1 MLFSQSS
8 SASVDQ
14 GNRVVQIERILGIWL
29 VAAIIAIL
37 QISYVVYFANHHKPL
52 YDKYVSLVQHDSE
65 WYAHIVD
72 NGYMLRHF
80 PLEVEGNTM
89 AHVGFFPGYPFA
101 TWILKMVTGATT
113 TLSLLITA
121 QLFTIGVWAYI
132 ILFLNRYKVQWKLRT
147 IALVAVFAFPSA
159 FFFIAGYSES
169 LFTFALLGYL
179 YWMTDDRKY
188 SWIFASAHGFVMS
201 ATRIVGIPLLV
212 FPLVRHVLR
221 TRRFPT
227 QLQPYAVALFTGL
240 GAASFFLY
248 CQGAFGEW
256 NIYSHAQSFGW
267 GIKPDMQ
274 AIFKPEIYKI
284 VIPFMSW
291 DGFVD
296 PDGVS
301 RLSVP
306 LIFGLAMI
314 VLACEILTI
323 IKNPRDPSKIDHILI
338 CAAAGGLF
346 FVTVSGLE
354 AVKMRSVIRYMLP
367 PFILLIIVAAS
378 MLSEFRH
385 WHSWKVRVL
394 WGLFSIGV
402 ALMFF
407 VQAGHID
414 LFSHRV
420 WVA

>member
-1 MLFSQSS
+1 MLSS
-8 SASVDQ
+8 DTKSLPTQ
-14 GNRVVQIERILGIWL
+14 PEPRVVRIERVVGIWI
-29 VAAIIAIL
+29 VAAIITAVQL
-37 QISYVVYFANHHKPL
+37 SFVLYWAKHHAPL

-65 WYAHIVD
+65 WYAHILD
-72 NGYMLRHF
+72 NGYLLYHF
-80 PLEVEGNTM
+80 PLETQGNIM

-101 TWILKMVTGATT
+101 SWIFQLMSGATT
-113 TLSLLITA
+113 TFSLLITA
-121 QLFTIGVWAYI
+121 QLFTIGVWAYL
-132 ILFLNRYKVQWKLRT
+132 ILFLNRYKVQWKLRS
-147 IALVAVFAFPSA
+147 IAIIAVFSFPSA
-159 FFFIAGYSES
+159 FFFVAGYSES

-179 YWMTDDRKY
+179 YWITDDRPY

-201 ATRIVGIPLLV
+201 ATRIVGIPLLS
-212 FPLVRHVLR
+212 FPILRHILQ
-221 TRRFPT
+221 TRKIPT
-227 QLQPYAVALFTGL
+227 HFQPYIIALVTGL
-240 GAASFFLY
+240 GAGSFFLY

-284 VIPFMSW
+284 VMPLTSW

-306 LIFGLAMI
+306 LIFGFAMI
-314 VLACEILTI
+314 VLACEIATI

-385 WHSWKVRVL
+385 WNSWKVRIL
-394 WGLFSIGV
+394 WGYFQLV
-402 ALMFF
+402 
-407 VQAGHID
+407 
-414 LFSHRV
+414 SH
-420 WVA
+420 